1 MNELIY
7 HDEDILPYVAVRG
20 RVKYVLFQ
28 LALFYTIVIHITSAT
43 VVGLKPKFG
52 SVQ

>member
-7 HDEDILPYVAVRG
+7 QEDILPYLTVRA